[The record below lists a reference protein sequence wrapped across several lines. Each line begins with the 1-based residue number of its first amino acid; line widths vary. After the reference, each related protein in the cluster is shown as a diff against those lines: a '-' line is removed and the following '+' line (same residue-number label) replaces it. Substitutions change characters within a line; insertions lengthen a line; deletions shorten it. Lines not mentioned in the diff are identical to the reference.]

1 VDLQPGGS
9 RQVTITADARL
20 LACFDGRDGIN
31 GSWRIAEGN
40 HRIAVGRSAC
50 DFVLTADTPVQQRQF
65 GS

>member
-1 VDLQPGGS
+1 M
-9 RQVTITADARL
+9 TITADARL